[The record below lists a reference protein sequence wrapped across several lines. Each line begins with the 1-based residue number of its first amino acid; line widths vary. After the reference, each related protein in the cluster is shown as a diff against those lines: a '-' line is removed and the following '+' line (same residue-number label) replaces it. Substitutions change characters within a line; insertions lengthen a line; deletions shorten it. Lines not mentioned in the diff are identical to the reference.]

1 MVENMAK
8 ATLNAKRLLLVHAHP
23 DDESLFTGH
32 LIAER
37 VAAGAEVFVLT
48 LTRGE
53 RGRVKLDEIKSLE
66 GKLESMG
73 RFRANELLNA
83 LKEYGSGVK
92 HAFAGTRAYQD
103 SGMRVNIFGKPAK
116 PRDLDEMAL
125 SAAGTQVI
133 ADDILRVLKDFK
145 PDAVVTYN
153 SRGGFGHPDH
163 VLAHR
168 ATASAIRQY
177 ARSRK
182 GRAPQMWVIAEP
194 GERSD
199 VSVGNA
205 STALVKKAAL
215 EAHAS
220 QVSIQAETYSIAPG
234 KETRF
239 DEPERFRRAN
249 PNPLVMLSPIVTILW
264 AVPLGILMALAGT
277 LMHQVLAS
285 NPERTPIG
293 LIVALISVASVSLSL
308 RLLRSS
314 RGALYLTS
322 ITFGI
327 TVFMLAQRQAG
338 GEVLIPANDVGNF
351 WAFGSIAI
359 CAAIILFPQI
369 HPSSWRKSAMGHR

>member
-1 MVENMAK
+1 MAK
-8 ATLNAKRLLLVHAHP
+8 ATLNSKRLLLVHAHP

-37 VAAGAEVFVLT
+37 LAAGAEVMILT

-73 RFRANELLNA
+73 HFRTNELLNA
-83 LKEYGSGVK
+83 LQAFGPKVK
-92 HAFAGTRAYQD
+92 HKFAGTRAYLD
-103 SGMRVNIFGKPAK
+103 SGMRVNLFGRAAK
-116 PRDLDEMAL
+116 PRDLDEMSL
-125 SAAGTQVI
+125 SAAGSQVI
-133 ADDILRVLKDFK
+133 ADDILRELKDFK

-153 SRGGFGHPDH
+153 ARGGFGHPDH

-168 ATASAIRQY
+168 ATASALRQY
-177 ARSRK
+177 ARARR
-182 GRAPQMWVIAEP
+182 GRAPQFWVIAEK
-194 GERSD
+194 GERAD

-205 STALVKKAAL
+205 ETAKIKQAAL

-220 QVSIQAETYSIAPG
+220 QVSIQGETYSLVAG

-239 DEPERFRRAN
+239 DAPERFRRAN
-249 PNPLVMLSPIVTILW
+249 PNPLVMLSPLVTIFW
-264 AVPLGILMALAGT
+264 ALPLGVLMGLAGT
-277 LMHQVLAS
+277 LMHQVKAS
-285 NPERTPIG
+285 NPEQTPIG
-293 LIVALISVASVSLSL
+293 LVVALVSVGALAVSL

-327 TVFMLAQRQAG
+327 TVFTLAQKQVG
-338 GEVLIPANDVGNF
+338 GEVLIPANDLGLI
-351 WAFGSIAI
+351 WSYGSIAL

-369 HPSSWRKSAMGHR
+369 RAASWRKSASGHS

>member
-83 LKEYGSGVK
+83 LKEYGPGVK

>member
-1 MVENMAK
+1 MAK
-8 ATLNAKRLLLVHAHP
+8 ATLNSKRLLLVHAHP

-37 VAAGAEVFVLT
+37 LAAGAEVMILT

-73 RFRANELLNA
+73 HFRTNELLNA
-83 LKEYGSGVK
+83 LQAFGPNLK
-92 HAFAGTRAYQD
+92 HKFAGTRAYLD
-103 SGMRVNIFGKPAK
+103 SGMRVNVFGRAAK
-116 PRDLDEMAL
+116 PRDLDEMSL
-125 SAAGTQVI
+125 SAAGSQVI
-133 ADDILRVLKDFK
+133 ADDILRELNEFK

-153 SRGGFGHPDH
+153 SKGGFGHPDH

-168 ATASAIRQY
+168 ATASALRQY
-177 ARSRK
+177 ARARR
-182 GRAPQMWVIAEP
+182 GRAPQFWVIAEK
-194 GERSD
+194 GERAD

-205 STALVKKAAL
+205 ETAKIKQAAL

-220 QVSIQAETYSIAPG
+220 QVSIQGETYSLVAG

-239 DEPERFRRAN
+239 DAPERFRRAN
-249 PNPLVMLSPIVTILW
+249 PSPLVMLSPLVTIFW
-264 AVPLGILMALAGT
+264 ALPLGILMGLAGT
-277 LMHQVLAS
+277 LMHQVKAT
-285 NPERTPIG
+285 NAEHTPIG
-293 LIVALISVASVSLSL
+293 LVVALVSVGALAVAL

-322 ITFGI
+322 ISFGL
-327 TVFMLAQRQAG
+327 TVFTLAQKQVG
-338 GEVLIPANDVGNF
+338 GEVLIPANDLGLI
-351 WAFGSIAI
+351 WSYGSIAL

-369 HPSSWRKSAMGHR
+369 RPASWRKSASGHS

>member
-1 MVENMAK
+1 MAK
-8 ATLNAKRLLLVHAHP
+8 ATLNSKRLLLVHAHP

-37 VAAGAEVFVLT
+37 LAAGAEVMILT

-73 RFRANELLNA
+73 HFRTNELLNA
-83 LKEYGSGVK
+83 LQAFGPKVK
-92 HAFAGTRAYQD
+92 HKFAGTRAYLD
-103 SGMRVNIFGKPAK
+103 SGMRVNLFGRAAK

-125 SAAGTQVI
+125 SAAGSQVI
-133 ADDILRVLKDFK
+133 ADDILRELKEFK

-153 SRGGFGHPDH
+153 ARGGFGHPDH

-168 ATASAIRQY
+168 ATASALRQY
-177 ARSRK
+177 ARARR
-182 GRAPQMWVIAEP
+182 GRAPQFWVIAEK
-194 GERSD
+194 GERAD

-205 STALVKKAAL
+205 ETAKIKQAAL

-220 QVSIQAETYSIAPG
+220 QVSIQGETYALVAG

-239 DEPERFRRAN
+239 DAPERFRRAN
-249 PNPLVMLSPIVTILW
+249 PNPLVMLSPLVTIFW
-264 AVPLGILMALAGT
+264 ALPLGVLMGLAGT
-277 LMHQVLAS
+277 LMHQVKAS
-285 NPERTPIG
+285 NPEQTPIG
-293 LIVALISVASVSLSL
+293 LVVALVSVGALSVAL

-327 TVFMLAQRQAG
+327 TVFTLAQKQVG
-338 GEVLIPANDVGNF
+338 GEVLIPANDLGLI
-351 WAFGSIAI
+351 WSYGSIAL

-369 HPSSWRKSAMGHR
+369 RAASWRKSASGHS

>member
-1 MVENMAK
+1 MAK
-8 ATLNAKRLLLVHAHP
+8 ATLNSKRLLLVHAHP

-37 VAAGAEVFVLT
+37 LAAGAEVMILT

-73 RFRANELLNA
+73 HFRTNELLNA
-83 LKEYGSGVK
+83 LQAFGPNLK
-92 HAFAGTRAYQD
+92 HKFAGTRAYLD
-103 SGMRVNIFGKPAK
+103 SGMRVNVFGRAAK
-116 PRDLDEMAL
+116 PRDLDEMSL
-125 SAAGTQVI
+125 SAAGSQVI
-133 ADDILRVLKDFK
+133 ADDILRELNEFK

-153 SRGGFGHPDH
+153 SKGGFGHPDH

-168 ATASAIRQY
+168 ATASALRQY
-177 ARSRK
+177 ARARR
-182 GRAPQMWVIAEP
+182 GRAPQFWVIAEK
-194 GERSD
+194 GERAD

-205 STALVKKAAL
+205 ETAKIKQSAL

-220 QVSIQAETYSIAPG
+220 QVSIQGETYSLVAG

-239 DEPERFRRAN
+239 DAPERFRRAN
-249 PNPLVMLSPIVTILW
+249 PSPLVMLSPLVTIFW
-264 AVPLGILMALAGT
+264 ALPLGILMGLAGT
-277 LMHQVLAS
+277 LMHQVKAT
-285 NPERTPIG
+285 NAEHTPIG
-293 LIVALISVASVSLSL
+293 LVVALVSVGALAVAL

-322 ITFGI
+322 ISFGL
-327 TVFMLAQRQAG
+327 TVFTLAQKQVG
-338 GEVLIPANDVGNF
+338 GEVLIPANDLGLI
-351 WAFGSIAI
+351 WSYGSIAL

-369 HPSSWRKSAMGHR
+369 RPASWRKSASGHS

>member
-1 MVENMAK
+1 MAK
-8 ATLNAKRLLLVHAHP
+8 ATLNSKRLLLVHAHP

-37 VAAGAEVFVLT
+37 LAAGAEVMVLT

-73 RFRANELLNA
+73 HFRANELLNA
-83 LKEYGSGVK
+83 LQAFGPNIK
-92 HAFAGTRAYQD
+92 HKFAGTRAYLD
-103 SGMRVNIFGKPAK
+103 SGMRVNMFGRAAK
-116 PRDLDEMAL
+116 PRDLDEMSL
-125 SAAGTQVI
+125 SAAGSQVI
-133 ADDILRVLKDFK
+133 ADDILRELKDFK

-153 SRGGFGHPDH
+153 SKGGFGHPDH

-168 ATASAIRQY
+168 ATASALRQY
-177 ARSRK
+177 ARARR
-182 GRAPQMWVIAEP
+182 GRGPQFWVIAEK
-194 GERSD
+194 GERAD

-205 STALVKKAAL
+205 ETAKVKQAAL

-220 QVSIQAETYSIAPG
+220 QVSIQGETYSLVAG

-239 DEPERFRRAN
+239 DAPERFRKAN
-249 PNPLVMLSPIVTILW
+249 PSPLVMLSPLVTIFW
-264 AVPLGILMALAGT
+264 ALPLGILMGLAGT
-277 LMHQVLAS
+277 LMHQVKAS
-285 NPERTPIG
+285 NSDHTPIG
-293 LIVALISVASVSLSL
+293 LIVALISVGALALAL

-322 ITFGI
+322 ITFGV
-327 TVFMLAQRQAG
+327 TVFTLAQKQAG
-338 GEVLIPANDVGNF
+338 GEVLIPANDLGLI
-351 WAFGSIAI
+351 WSYGSIAL

-369 HPSSWRKSAMGHR
+369 RPASWRKSASGHS

>member
-1 MVENMAK
+1 MAK

-37 VAAGAEVFVLT
+37 IAAGAEVFVLT

-73 RFRANELLNA
+73 RFRTNELLNA
-83 LKEYGSGVK
+83 LKVYGSGVK

-103 SGMRVNIFGKPAK
+103 SGMRINMFGRPAK
-116 PRDLDEMAL
+116 PKDLDEMAL

-133 ADDILRVLKDFK
+133 ADDILRILKDFK

-153 SRGGFGHPDH
+153 SKGGFGHPDH

-168 ATASAIRQY
+168 ATASAVRQY
-177 ARSRK
+177 ARLRN

-194 GERSD
+194 GERAD
-199 VSVGNA
+199 VSVGNSA
-205 STALVKKAAL
+205 TAAIKKAAL
-215 EAHAS
+215 EEHAS
-220 QVSIQAETYSIAPG
+220 QVAIQAETYSLAPG

-239 DEPERFRRAN
+239 DQPERFRKVN

-322 ITFGI
+322 ITFGL
-327 TVFMLAQRQAG
+327 TVFTLAQRQVG
-338 GEVLIPANDVGNF
+338 GEVLIPANEIGNF
-351 WAFGSIAI
+351 WSFGSIAI
-359 CAAIILFPQI
+359 CAAIILFPRI
-369 HPSSWRKSAMGHR
+369 HASSWRKSAIGHR

>member
-1 MVENMAK
+1 MAK

-37 VAAGAEVFVLT
+37 LAAGAEVFVLT

-73 RFRANELLNA
+73 RFRTNELLNA
-83 LKEYGSGVK
+83 LKEYGPGVK
-92 HAFAGTRAYQD
+92 HAFAGTRAYLD
-103 SGMRVNIFGKPAK
+103 SGMRVNMFGRPAK

-153 SRGGFGHPDH
+153 SKGGFGHPDH

-168 ATASAIRQY
+168 ATASAVRQY
-177 ARSRK
+177 ARLRK

-194 GERSD
+194 GERAE
-199 VSVGNA
+199 VSVGDA
-205 STALVKKAAL
+205 KTAVIKKAAL

-220 QVSIQAETYSIAPG
+220 QVSIQAETYSLAPG

-239 DEPERFRRAN
+239 DEPERFRRIN

-264 AVPLGILMALAGT
+264 AVPLGILMAMAGT

-322 ITFGI
+322 ITFGV
-327 TVFMLAQRQAG
+327 TVFTLAQRQVG
-338 GEVLIPANDVGNF
+338 GEVLIPANDVGNI

-369 HPSSWRKSAMGHR
+369 HPSSWRKSAAGHR

>member
-1 MVENMAK
+1 MVENMSK

-83 LKEYGSGVK
+83 LKEYGPGVK

-153 SRGGFGHPDH
+153 ARGGFGHPDH

-205 STALVKKAAL
+205 STAVVKKAAL

-234 KETRF
+234 KEIRF